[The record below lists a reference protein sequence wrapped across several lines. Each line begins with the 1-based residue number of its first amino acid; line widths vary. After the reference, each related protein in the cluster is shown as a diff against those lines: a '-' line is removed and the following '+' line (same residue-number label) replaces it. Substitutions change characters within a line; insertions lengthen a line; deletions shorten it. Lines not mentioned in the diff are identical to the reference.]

1 MEDTLL
7 DKDATLAKELG
18 QLLAE
23 HKGINVVVLDLRSLN
38 TWTDFFIIS
47 TVTSS
52 THLKGL
58 QRHIKEFTT
67 ERDIEIIRRQRKIA
81 SDDEWNLIDLGT
93 MVIHLMTEK
102 SRTFYD
108 LERLWSGGSL
118 IWKNP

>member
-7 DKDATLAKELG
+7 DKDAILAKELG

-23 HKGINVVVLDLRSLN
+23 HKGMNVAVLDLRGLN

-47 TVTSS
+47 TVTSI

-58 QRHIKEFTT
+58 QRHVKDFTS
-67 ERDIEIIRRQRKIA
+67 ERGIEIIRRQRKIA
-81 SDDEWNLIDLGT
+81 SDDEWNLMDLGP

-102 SRTFYD
+102 SRAFYD

-118 IWKNP
+118 IWRNP

>member
-7 DKDATLAKELG
+7 DKDALLAKELG

-23 HKGINVVVLDLRSLN
+23 HKGMNVVVLDLRGLN
-38 TWTDFFIIS
+38 TWTDFFIIA
-47 TVTSS
+47 TVTSI

-58 QRHIKEFTT
+58 QRHVKEFTT
-67 ERDIEIIRRQRKIA
+67 QRGIEIVRRQRKIS
-81 SDDEWNLIDLGT
+81 SDDEWNLMDLGT

-118 IWKNP
+118 LWKNV